1 MDPKGAKVSDKISDF
16 AENRAF
22 WENFLLTDRRSPY
35 LWVVKIKFC
44 SVVRKV
50 DSVFAVKSCR
60 II

>member
-16 AENRAF
+16 AGNRAF
-22 WENFLLTDRRSPY
+22 WENFLLIDRRSPY
-35 LWVVKIKFC
+35 LWVVKIKFY

-50 DSVFAVKSCR
+50 HSVFAVKSYR